1 MEIESFHFTV
11 TKMKINKHNNVYLK
25 IQFSNCEAPGME
37 KLAFLQHAARI
48 LTNTKNGPILKPLY

>member
-11 TKMKINKHNNVYLK
+11 TKMKINKHNNMYLK

-37 KLAFLQHAARI
+37 KLAFLQHAA
-48 LTNTKNGPILKPLY
+48 GPILKPLY